1 MGLGGSG
8 DHHIM
13 TPEDVKQL
21 AKDGTKHFIFDATFG
36 GDAQIG
42 FKREAIKGARFF
54 DTFGFKDPEG

>member
-1 MGLGGSG
+1 
-8 DHHIM
+8 M

-36 GDAQIG
+36 GDAQMG